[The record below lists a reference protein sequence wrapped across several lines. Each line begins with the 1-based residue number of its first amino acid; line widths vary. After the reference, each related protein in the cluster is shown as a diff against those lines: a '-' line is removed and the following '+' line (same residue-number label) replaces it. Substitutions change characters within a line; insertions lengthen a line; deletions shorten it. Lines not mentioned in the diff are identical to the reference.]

1 MVGPVFSREFM
12 TAPRRPR
19 LYFLR
24 SVYAAALLLLMCT
37 AWLILA
43 GTQVIR
49 DIGDMARFGTILF
62 QLLAPL
68 QLSLVLFFPALLA
81 ASAVA
86 QEKDRRT
93 LVLLLMTR
101 LNNSEIVL
109 GKLMASLLSVL
120 VMIGSAI
127 PIFML
132 MVLFGG
138 ISWPQVVRVF
148 IVTTCAAL
156 AAGSLGAGLAFW
168 REKTFQ
174 TLALTVLI
182 LIFWLG
188 LGEVLGGGLGGW
200 ILSHNLGENWAAIV
214 SPLRAVRLAAQPWFP
229 TSDPADASLLS
240 FVELS
245 PVVAQHLLL
254 MISLTFTFNA
264 LSIVFLRIW
273 NPSRDVFERQPTEV
287 LDTIW
292 EDSLGSPRLV
302 STASGGTT
310 MTAESAMIAESARQG
325 HVDSV
330 HRRSGRKSSRNVW
343 HNPVLWREICTWA
356 YGRKIVA
363 IRVAYLLLFVA
374 VATSLMWLKEDRS
387 VQLAAEE
394 GRTVIQA
401 TARPLIPLFFV
412 SFVIINALAVTSIT
426 NERDGKSL
434 DLLLVTDLSPRE
446 FILGKMG
453 GIFWVTKE
461 MIVLPMLLCALL
473 YAQDGL
479 KLDNLAYVVGGLA
492 IMDLFVA
499 MLGMH
504 CGMHYGN
511 SRTAIGLSLGTVF
524 FLFLGVVTCILLM
537 ISFSGSFQIQLFP
550 FLAFIAG
557 GSIGLYVSLGAR
569 NPSSAIATASLLL
582 PLATFYAITSFL
594 LGYTLGVFLVVA
606 ATYGFATAAM
616 LVPAISEYDF
626 ASTRTAQEE

>member
-1 MVGPVFSREFM
+1 MVGPVFTRELT

-24 SVYAAALLLLMCT
+24 SVYAGALLLLMCT
-37 AWLILA
+37 AWLVLA
-43 GTQVIR
+43 GTQVVR
-49 DIGDMARFGTILF
+49 DIGDMARFGGILF

-68 QLSLVLFFPALLA
+68 QLGLVVFFSALLA

-101 LNNSEIVL
+101 LSNSEIVL
-109 GKLMASLLSVL
+109 GKLMSSLLNIL

-127 PIFML
+127 PLFM
-132 MVLFGG
+132 VIILFGG
-138 ISWPQVVRVF
+138 VSLPQVARV
-148 IVTTCAAL
+148 IAVTVGSGL
-156 AAGSLGAGLAFW
+156 AAGSLGAVLAFW

-174 TLALTVLI
+174 ALAMTALV

-188 LGEVLGGGLGGW
+188 LGEVLGSNVLGTSPAG
-200 ILSHNLGENWAAIV
+200 ISSETWASV
-214 SPLRAVRLAAQPWFP
+214 TSPLRAVRLAAQPWYGSGNSGVGEFP
-229 TSDPADASLLS
+229 GSI
-240 FVELS
+240 VEL
-245 PVVAQHLLL
+245 PTLVGVHLSVLAAIIFLL
-254 MISLTFTFNA
+254 NA
-264 LSIVFLRIW
+264 ASIAFLRVW
-273 NPSRDVFERQPTEV
+273 NPSREVFSMQPGEN
-287 LDTIW
+287 LQTIW
-292 EDSLGSPRLV
+292 GGGAIGSLERESR
-302 STASGGTT
+302 
-310 MTAESAMIAESARQG
+310 AETARQD

-330 HRRSGRKSSRNVW
+330 LRRSGPTTSREVW
-343 HNPVLWREICTWA
+343 SNPVLWREICTWA
-356 YGRKIVA
+356 YGRKILA
-363 IRVAYLLLFVA
+363 IRVAYLLLFVLAA
-374 VATSLMWLKEDRS
+374 VSLSWLKNDHSTE
-387 VQLAAEE
+387 LAAEE
-394 GRTVIQA
+394 GRTVVQA

-446 FILGKMG
+446 FVWGKLG

-461 MIVLPMLLCALL
+461 MVLLPMLLCVYM
-473 YAQDGL
+473 YADDSLELG
-479 KLDNLAYVVGGLA
+479 NLMYVVMGLA
-492 IMDLFVA
+492 VMYVFVA

-511 SRTAIGLSLGTVF
+511 SRTAIGVSLGTVF
-524 FLFLGVVTCILLM
+524 FLFLGVITCILLM
-537 ISFSGSFQIQLFP
+537 ISFSGAFQIQLFP

-569 NPSSAIATASLLL
+569 NPSSAIASASLLL

-594 LGYTLGVFLVVA
+594 MGYTLGVFLVVA

-616 LVPAISEYDF
+616 MVPALSDYDF
-626 ASTRTAQEE
+626 ASTRNSQEE